1 MNDREPPGYDD
12 WFDDPEPPTLEAGR
26 GQRVPYDD
34 PAEPEEDVWVL
45 PEDEQRHPRRSR
57 AGGDFVIGG
66 HSLTSTQVAILAIA
80 ALALL
85 IAILAAAGVFNS
97 TSAPTTQTS
106 TQQQTL
112 PTTNTTPTTPI
123 VKVPTQTLRLNDTGP
138 QVKLLQ
144 KALTAAG
151 YPVKADGQFGPG
163 TQTAVEDFQNHAGLQ
178 PVDGIAG
185 HDTLAALKRAIGG

>member
-26 GQRVPYDD
+26 GHRAPYDD

-45 PEDEQRHPRRSR
+45 PEDEPRLPRRSR
-57 AGGDFVIGG
+57 SGGDFVIGG

-80 ALALL
+80 GLALF
-85 IAILAAAGVFNS
+85 IAILAAAGVFSS
-97 TSAPTTQTS
+97 TPAPTTQSTS
-106 TQQQTL
+106 RSTL
-112 PTTNTTPTTPI
+112 PTTQTTPTTPA
-123 VKVPTQTLRLNDTGP
+123 VKMPTQTLRLNDTNHA

-151 YPVKADGQFGPG
+151 YPVKADGQFGAG
-163 TQTAVEDFQNHAGLQ
+163 TQTALEDFQNHAGL
-178 PVDGIAG
+178 PVDGVAG
-185 HDTLAALKRAIGG
+185 PHTLAALKRAVGG